1 MKLYNTFL
9 IVFVTFIL
17 ISCAHTT
24 SHKDGPPLH
33 DIDVSHIPNA
43 VPSNEPKSKYGN
55 PVSYLVKGKR
65 YYTRNTSKGFKQT
78 GIASWYG
85 TLFDKKRTSSGEPYD
100 MFAMTAAHKTLPLPT
115 YLKVTNLENG
125 RQVIV
130 KVNDRGPFHNDR
142 ILDLSY
148 TAAKKLGVYPE
159 GTAKV
164 LIEAIDTGRQENSQ
178 PTFAK
183 TNTFYIQAGAF
194 KSIDNA
200 HNLQRQLIGMTR
212 FSVRVK
218 KIRSKGQ
225 QWYLVQVGPI
235 HGAYSAHRATTK
247 LEKNHVNDTILLK
260 R

>member
-24 SHKDGPPLH
+24 SHKDGPPVR
-33 DIDVSHIPNA
+33 DIDVSTIPNA
-43 VPSNEPKSKYGN
+43 VPQNEPKSQYGN
-55 PVSYLVKGKR
+55 PVSYVVKGKR
-65 YYTRNTSKGFKQT
+65 YYTQNTSKGFKQIGT
-78 GIASWYG
+78 ASWYG

-164 LIEAIDTGRQENSQ
+164 LIEAIDTGKQKNSQ
-178 PTFAK
+178 PTVIK

-194 KSIDNA
+194 KSIEHANK
-200 HNLQRQLIGMTR
+200 LQTQLSGMTR
-212 FSVRVK
+212 FNVKVK
-218 KIRSKGQ
+218 KIYNKGQ
-225 QWYLVQVGPI
+225 EWHLVQVGPI
-235 HGAYSAHRATTK
+235 HGAAAAHSATAK
-247 LEKNHVNDTILLK
+247 LEKNHVNDTILL
-260 R
+260 RR